1 MAEVELPMSFTLKA
15 DNPRDNRFVQADID
29 SLLYTSTEDS
39 SPRHIGLMVFF
50 SRDDHPGLDKE
61 IHDKRSNAFLSMRIF
76 ELEPDGSHRVVSSY
90 SEIHDSEA
98 VFLAI
103 AGGPEEGYKARLT
116 PKKDDFAFGSSW
128 KLKGNDYDMRTHT
141 YGLHR
146 VDDIH
151 VMKAT
156 IRLAKTFN

>member
-1 MAEVELPMSFTLKA
+1 MAEIELPMSFSLKA
-15 DNPRDNRFVQADID
+15 EDPRDNRFVQADID
-29 SLLYTSTEDS
+29 SLFYTSAENS

-50 SRDDHPGLDKE
+50 SRNEYPGLDKDLNAE
-61 IHDKRSNAFLSMRIF
+61 STRAFLTVRIF
-76 ELEPDGSHRVVSSY
+76 ELDPDGSHRVVSSY
-90 SEIHDSEA
+90 AEINDPEA
-98 VFLAI
+98 VYLAI

-141 YGLHR
+141 YGIHK

-151 VMKAT
+151 VMNAT
-156 IRLAKTFN
+156 IRLAKTLN